1 MWEKNRFTFVVI
13 DVEIENVVKDWFR
26 FVKDRYGGRRERER
40 KKMVEIERVINEN
53 RNSESS

>member
-1 MWEKNRFTFVVI
+1 MFVVI

-26 FVKDRYGGRRERER
+26 FVKGRYGGINERER
-40 KKMVEIERVINEN
+40 KKMVEIERVNKEN